1 MEWQISNQPLQGA
14 LGSSSQFEVLP
25 HPAFI
30 TWESWFRFF
39 RLPIMPQHFDQNYWC
54 VKVIKSKG
62 TMCDILPNC
71 SPFTIWG
78 PDKAQPLPFG
88 WEICLLCIAHLT
100 VPEWDS
106 CSCRLDLSCTMIGLE
121 PTFGQLGPYLWF
133 SLQTYPFQKMKRSQK
148 LDIFQISNAFP
159 ANWGPQIS
167 QIFPRG
173 MHPDPSLRLLTRP
186 HSAPPPP
193 PPPSTSECAL

>member
-100 VPEWDS
+100 VPEWD
-106 CSCRLDLSCTMIGLE
+106 LSCTMIELSLVPAWSTKHWLNIRWERRKVGISA
-121 PTFGQLGPYLWF
+121 LWGREWLSTWAGVHGF
-133 SLQTYPFQKMKRSQK
+133 SRKHGAGWQQKV
-148 LDIFQISNAFP
+148 
-159 ANWGPQIS
+159 G
-167 QIFPRG
+167 RG
-173 MHPDPSLRLLTRP
+173 CTSLSYTLP
-186 HSAPPPP
+186 H
-193 PPPSTSECAL
+193 L